1 MMDMMDVY
9 GSILQSHGH
18 KITKQREAV
27 LTVLLEN
34 IDSHLKAEDIHQ
46 KLRDKNISYGLATVY
61 RALTVLSDI
70 GIVDKIILSD
80 GIARY
85 KFVGEISVNSHK
97 KNLFKRFMM
106 ICTDC
111 EKNQQINIP
120 ELDRYLNK
128 IIKLLDKNITRVE
141 VNFYSKCDDCSKKG
155 E

>member
-27 LTVLLEN
+27 LTVLLDN
-34 IDSHLKAEDIHQ
+34 VDSHLKAEDIYQ
-46 KLRDKNISYGLATVY
+46 KLKDKNISYGLATIY
-61 RALTVLSDI
+61 RALTMLSDI
-70 GIVDKIILSD
+70 GIVDKVILSD

-97 KNLFKRFMM
+97 NNLFKRFML

-111 EKNQQINIP
+111 EKNQQIEIP
-120 ELDRYLNK
+120 DLDKYLNR
-128 IIKLLDKNITRVE
+128 IIKSLNKDISKVE
-141 VNFYSKCDDCSKKG
+141 INFYSKCDDCSKKG